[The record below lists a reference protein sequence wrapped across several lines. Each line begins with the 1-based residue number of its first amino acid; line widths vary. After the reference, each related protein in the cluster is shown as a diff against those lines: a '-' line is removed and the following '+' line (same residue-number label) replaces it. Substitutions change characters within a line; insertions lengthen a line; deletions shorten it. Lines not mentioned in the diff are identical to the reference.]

1 MFYQVGNLPPV
12 IQSVTVSSGKPDASA
27 GPGPSGPASH
37 GPMSTLT
44 PTHKTGSGGDADQTG
59 GSSMRMVQ
67 IKATDPNDDQLIY
80 SVFFRQLGGTDPW
93 VKIADKLKEPQ
104 YALDTKTVPDGT
116 YEIKVVA
123 SDSPS
128 NPPATALETSRVS
141 SPVIVDNTPPVVA
154 SATAAKHLAEE
165 QKLRQEMR
173 DEFLKVVAQ
182 PGLAAEV
189 KDNTATISGV
199 AIDANRISAI
209 HYSVDSQD
217 EWVTVLPT
225 SGICDSPKEEFTFTV
240 KDLKPGPHRIAV
252 RATDQFGNMGYAS
265 VSVTIAK

>member
-1 MFYQVGNLPPV
+1 
-12 IQSVTVSSGKPDASA
+12 
-27 GPGPSGPASH
+27 
-37 GPMSTLT
+37 
-44 PTHKTGSGGDADQTG
+44 
-59 GSSMRMVQ
+59 
-67 IKATDPNDDQLIY
+67 
-80 SVFFRQLGGTDPW
+80 LGGTDPW